1 MARLTIWPLS
11 ADTGASVA
19 ISPSVSASRS
29 KCGAQ
34 MFDYQSF
41 TAYACSPKYAG
52 ISGKL
57 LRDRWLRAMDLFLR
71 ALNGIT

>member
-1 MARLTIWPLS
+1 MARPTIWPLS
-11 ADTGASVA
+11 ADTGALVA

-34 MFDYQSF
+34 ISDYQSF
-41 TAYACSPKYAG
+41 TVNVCSPKYAG

-57 LRDRWLRAMDLFLR
+57 LRDRWLCAKGLFLR